1 MNGKDYI
8 LEILFETSDLV
19 LDEQVQSRLFLTPS
33 TGSTSDDNGVYAYF
47 EDAATRDSALESLR
61 DLTVE
66 LRTTERERVDWLDLY
81 QQSLAPMEIGE
92 RFIIAP
98 DASLIPSGTDR
109 LSLVI
114 PQEQAF
120 GTGSHE
126 TTSMCVELLEMA
138 DCEGKH
144 GLDVGAGSGILA
156 LAMLRLGASKVIA
169 FDNDVDTF
177 AALRENRTRNGIAA
191 EQLPLFIGGLDALIR
206 GTFDVITMNILP
218 DVILP
223 LLPHIVWRLG
233 PRARLIL
240 SGILITRA
248 NEVVASAER
257 VSLDLIFEKEK
268 GEWWSGVF
276 QLPR

>member
-1 MNGKDYI
+1 MTDSI
-8 LEILFETSDLV
+8 LEVVFDTTDSGLE
-19 LDEQVQSRLFLTPS
+19 EQVQSRLFLTAS

-47 EDAATRDSALESLR
+47 DDPASRDAALESLR
-61 DLTVE
+61 DLPVE

-81 QQSLAPMEIGE
+81 QQSLEPMEIGSH
-92 RFIIAP
+92 FIVAP
-98 DASLIPSGTDR
+98 DASLISPETDR

-138 DCEGKH
+138 DCRGKR

-156 LAMLRLGASKVIA
+156 LAMLRLGASRVIA

-177 AALRENRTRNGIAA
+177 AALRENRMRNGIPA
-191 EQLPLFIGGLDALIR
+191 EQMPLFIGGLDALVR

-223 LLPHIVWRLG
+223 LLPHIV
-233 PRARLIL
+233 PRMTSHARLIL

-248 NEVVASAER
+248 NEVVASAQR
-257 VSLDLIFEKEK
+257 ASLDLALQKEK
-268 GEWWSGVF
+268 GEWWSGV
-276 QLPR
+276 LRPR

>member
-1 MNGKDYI
+1 MSQDYI
-8 LEILFETSDLV
+8 LEILFETSDLA
-19 LDEQVQSRLFLTPS
+19 LEEQVQSRLFLTPS

-47 EDAATRDSALESLR
+47 DDPATRSAAMDALR
-61 DLTVE
+61 DLPVE
-66 LRTTERERVDWLDLY
+66 LRMADRERVDWLDRY
-81 QQSLAPMEIGE
+81 QQSLEPMEIGE
-92 RFIIAP
+92 RFIVAP
-98 DASLIPSGTDR
+98 DPSLIPSETDR

-126 TTSMCVELLEMA
+126 TTSMCLELLEMA
-138 DCEGKH
+138 DCEGKR

-177 AALRENRTRNGIAA
+177 AALRENRARNGIPAGRM
-191 EQLPLFIGGLDALIR
+191 PLFIGGLDALVG
-206 GTFDVITMNILP
+206 GTFDLITMNILP

-223 LLPHIVWRLG
+223 MLPHIVWRMG
-233 PRARLIL
+233 PRARLLL

-248 NEVVASAER
+248 NEVVSSAER

>member
-1 MNGKDYI
+1 MKDFI
-8 LEILFETSDLV
+8 LEILFETSDGALEEV
-19 LDEQVQSRLFLTPS
+19 VQSRLFLTLS

-47 EDAATRDSALESLR
+47 DDAVSRDAALESFRGLP
-61 DLTVE
+61 VE

-81 QQSLAPMEIGE
+81 QQSLEPMEIGA
-92 RFIIAP
+92 RFIVAP

-126 TTSMCVELLEMA
+126 TTSMCVELLETA
-138 DCEGKH
+138 HCEGTR
-144 GLDVGAGSGILA
+144 GLDVGAGSGILS
-156 LAMLRLGASKVIA
+156 LAMLRLGASSVLA

-177 AALRENRTRNGIAA
+177 AALRENRTRNGIAPD
-191 EQLPLFIGGLDALIR
+191 QMRLFIGSLDALAG

-223 LLPHIVWRLG
+223 LLPQIIRRMA
-233 PRARLIL
+233 PNARLLL

-248 NEVVASAER
+248 PEVIAAAQR
-257 VSLDLIFEKEK
+257 VSLNLILSKEK
-268 GEWWSGVF
+268 GEWWAGVF
-276 QLPR
+276 EAT

>member
-1 MNGKDYI
+1 MKDYI
-8 LEILFETSDLV
+8 LEILFDTSDAPLE
-19 LDEQVQSRLFLTPS
+19 EQVQSRLFLTS
-33 TGSTSDDNGVYAYF
+33 ATGSTSDDNGVYAYF
-47 EDAATRDSALESLR
+47 DDASSRDAATESMR
-61 DLTVE
+61 DLPVE
-66 LRTTERERVDWLDLY
+66 LRTAERERVDWLDLY
-81 QQSLAPMEIGE
+81 QQSLEPMEIGE
-92 RFIIAP
+92 RFIVAP
-98 DASLIPSGTDR
+98 DASLIPADSQR

-126 TTSMCVELLEMA
+126 TTSMCVELLESL
-138 DCEGKH
+138 DCAGKR

-156 LAMLRLGASKVIA
+156 LAMLRLGASKVVA

-177 AALRENRTRNGIAA
+177 AALRENRARNAIAP
-191 EQLPLFIGGLDALIR
+191 EQMPLFIGGLDAVVR

-223 LLPHIVWRLG
+223 LLPHIVPRLA
-233 PRARLIL
+233 PRAGLIL

-248 NEVVASAER
+248 NEVVASAKR
-257 VSLDLIFEKEK
+257 ASLDVIAEKEK

>member
-1 MNGKDYI
+1 MYKADFI
-8 LEILFETSDLV
+8 LEILFETSDVALE
-19 LDEQVQSRLFLTPS
+19 EQVQSRLFLTAS

-47 EDAATRDSALESLR
+47 DDAAARDAALESFR
-61 DLTVE
+61 DLAVE
-66 LRTTERERVDWLDLY
+66 LRTSDRERIDWLERY
-81 QQSLAPMEIGE
+81 QQSLEAMEVGE
-92 RFIIAP
+92 RFIVAP
-98 DASLIPSGTDR
+98 DPSLIPSDTDR
-109 LSLVI
+109 LALVI

-126 TTSMCVELLEMA
+126 TTSMCLELLEMA
-138 DCEGKH
+138 GCEGKR

-177 AALRENRTRNGIAA
+177 AALRENRARNGIAP
-191 EQLPLFIGGLDALIR
+191 EQLPLFIGGLDALV
-206 GTFDVITMNILP
+206 GGSFDVITMNILP

-223 LLPHIVWRLG
+223 LLPHIVWRLA

>member
-1 MNGKDYI
+1 MPQDYI
-8 LEILFETSDLV
+8 LEVLFDTTNAALE
-19 LDEQVQSRLFLTPS
+19 EQVQSRLFLTAS

-47 EDAATRDSALESLR
+47 DDAASRDAALEAMR
-61 DLTVE
+61 DLPVE

-81 QQSLAPMEIGE
+81 QQSLEPMEIGE
-92 RFIIAP
+92 RFLVAP
-98 DASLIPSGTDR
+98 DPSLIPGGTDR
-109 LSLVI
+109 LALVI

-126 TTSMCVELLEMA
+126 TTSMCLELLEMA
-138 DCEGKH
+138 DCEGKR
-144 GLDVGAGSGILA
+144 GLDVGAGSGILS

-177 AALRENRTRNGIAA
+177 AALRENRTRNGIAP
-191 EQLPLFIGGLDALIR
+191 EQLPLFIGGLAALVG

-218 DVILP
+218 DVIIP
-223 LLPHIVWRLG
+223 TLPHIVWRMG
-233 PRARLIL
+233 SRARLIL

>member
-1 MNGKDYI
+1 VKDYI
-8 LEILFETSDLV
+8 LEILFETNDLA
-19 LDEQVQSRLFLTPS
+19 LEEKVQSRLFLTQS
-33 TGSTSDDNGVYAYF
+33 TGSTSDDNGVFAYF
-47 EDAATRDSALESLR
+47 DDAAMRGAGINALR
-61 DLTVE
+61 DLPVE
-66 LRTTERERVDWLDLY
+66 LRTADRERVDWLDRY
-81 QQSLAPMEIGE
+81 QQSLEPMEIGE
-92 RFIIAP
+92 RFIVAP
-98 DASLIPSGTDR
+98 DPSLIPSETDR

-126 TTSMCVELLEMA
+126 TTSMCLELLEMA
-138 DCEGKH
+138 DCEGKR

-177 AALRENRTRNGIAA
+177 AALRENRTRNDITA
-191 EQLPLFIGGLDALIR
+191 EKMPLFIGGLDALVR
-206 GTFDVITMNILP
+206 GTFDIITMNILP

-223 LLPHIVWRLG
+223 MLPHIVWRMG
-233 PRARLIL
+233 ARARLIL

-248 NEVVASAER
+248 NEIVASAER